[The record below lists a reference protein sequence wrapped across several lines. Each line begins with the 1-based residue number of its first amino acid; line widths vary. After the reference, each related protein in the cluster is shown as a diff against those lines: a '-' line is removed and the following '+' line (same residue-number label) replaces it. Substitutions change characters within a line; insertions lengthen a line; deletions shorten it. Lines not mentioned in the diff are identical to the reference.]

1 MKTLLEK
8 CDSFLDALPYDFYRE
23 FVDKY
28 CNGQMYNSFMK
39 RMPDEFVKSVLQFS
53 MNHMDNDHFQ
63 DKATRHIGST
73 EVRTGLITDK
83 KAETIITG
91 ENELIVKN
99 KTASIPQKSPEPHN
113 LENIK
118 PSELKSEPRHKT
130 HGQLFSPV
138 HVHSDD
144 ELRRSIGR
152 KLFSEP
158 RDHDRYTRLTSEEK
172 RFILRYAGL
181 SKKERDIFEEKCDKN
196 YFPYRK
202 IATRLRIS
210 ESLVKKRAVR
220 IDEHIRRMLEN

>member
-8 CDSFLDALPYDFYRE
+8 CDSFLDALPYEFYRE

-28 CNGQMYNSFMK
+28 CNGQMYNLFMK
-39 RMPDEFVKSVLQFS
+39 KMPDEFIKCVLLFS

-63 DKATRHIGST
+63 DAAARHIGSPV
-73 EVRTGLITDK
+73 VRTGLITGK
-83 KAETIITG
+83 KPKIIITR
-91 ENELIVKN
+91 ENELIVEN
-99 KTASIPQKSPEPHN
+99 KPASVPKKPPEPHN

-118 PSELKSEPRHKT
+118 PSELKTELRHKT

-138 HVHSDD
+138 HVHSND
-144 ELRRSIGR
+144 ELRRSIAY

-158 RDHDRYTRLTSEEK
+158 RDHDRYTRLTPEEK

-181 SKKERDIFEEKCDKN
+181 SKKERDVFEEKCDRH

-202 IATRLRIS
+202 ISNRLGIS